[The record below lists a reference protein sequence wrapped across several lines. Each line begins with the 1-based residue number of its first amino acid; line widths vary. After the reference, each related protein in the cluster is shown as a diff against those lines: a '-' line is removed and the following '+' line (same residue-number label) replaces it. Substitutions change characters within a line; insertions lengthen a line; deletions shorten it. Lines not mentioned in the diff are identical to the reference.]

1 LARRLGREQRGFTL
15 IELLVVILV
24 IGVLAAIAL
33 PSFLGKR
40 ERAAD
45 ADAKSNARN
54 LVTYMDA
61 CYATKEDYRLCST
74 KADAEANSIDWGN
87 GAGQTQVTS
96 TTKTSF
102 QVVAVS
108 QSSTGGANHT
118 FTIDRTINGGMTR
131 SCAAGPSDTGGGCN
145 GGVW

>member
-1 LARRLGREQRGFTL
+1 VARRLTREQRGFTL

-61 CYATKEDYRLCST
+61 CFATKEDFRLCST
-74 KADAEANSIDWGN
+74 KSDADAASSDWGN
-87 GAGQTQVTS
+87 GPGQVRVAS
-96 TTKTSF
+96 TTKTSY

-108 QSSTGGANHT
+108 TSTSGGANHT
-118 FTIDRTINGGMTR
+118 FTIDRTIAGGMVRT
-131 SCAAGPSDTGGGCN
+131 CTAGPSDTGGGCN